1 MTDDAPSGSRPAAI
15 SCAQRAHR
23 LAVAGARLQCC
34 MVVAAA
40 SAQKAKLQ
48 AKGKLRPHKMVREF
62 EFLCTLYGLWR
73 VLQLY
78 SSKII

>member
-1 MTDDAPSGSRPAAI
+1 MA
-15 SCAQRAHR
+15 
-23 LAVAGARLQCC
+23 L
-34 MVVAAA
+34 VVAAA

-73 VLQLY
+73 VLQLQDDLIPCICA
-78 SSKII
+78 K